1 MRRGEG
7 AAAPRARR
15 LRMRTLN
22 LQSTMETRP
31 PGGIEWLVSPSP
43 TQIARFPPK
52 FLCVFPYF
60 LPAAPHLPISPRFSG
75 GFSIFFS
82 PLPHFSPFLSH
93 FLNVSP
99 LLPICCH
106 VSISI
111 PFYTPEMDKSTQEP
125 KITIENPPKFSK
137 TYRNCP
143 KLAPKFLN
151 LPQNFQREPLITEY

>member
-1 MRRGEG
+1 M
-7 AAAPRARR
+7 
-15 LRMRTLN
+15 
-22 LQSTMETRP
+22 
-31 PGGIEWLVSPSP
+31 
-43 TQIARFPPK
+43 ARFPFPHPNCP
-52 FLCVFPYF
+52 FSPQIPLCFSV
-60 LPAAPHLPISPRFSG
+60 LSPCCSIFAHFTPFFGRF
-75 GFSIFFS
+75 FYFFS
-82 PLPHFSPFLSH
+82 PLPHFPLFLSH

-111 PFYTPEMDKSTQEP
+111 PFYTPEMDTSTQEP

-151 LPQNFQREPLITEY
+151 VAKTFKENH